1 MREEGAT
8 QSEPCWGTRWAC
20 ELPRQNTR
28 LDRSA
33 PRSAGRGATMLET
46 DLYDPIKRYL
56 EGQGYEVKAEVQGCD
71 VVARRGDE
79 PPVIVELK
87 LAMNLDLVLQG
98 IDRQKVSDAVYIAV
112 PDDRASTGRT
122 LMRRAQKEVVR
133 LAKLLGLGLI
143 VVRFRAR
150 STKVD
155 VLVDPAPYTP
165 RKSPKKQRRLLAEF
179 EAMRGDHNVGG
190 SRGARVTGY
199 RQDALAC
206 ALHLFDHGPER
217 PAKLRDATGVSRAQR
232 ILYDNHYGWFER
244 LGPGEYGLSE
254 AGGHALEEYAAVVEA
269 LRAE

>member
-1 MREEGAT
+1 MR
-8 QSEPCWGTRWAC
+8 
-20 ELPRQNTR
+20 
-28 LDRSA
+28 
-33 PRSAGRGATMLET
+33 ET
-46 DLYDPIKRYL
+46 DLYEPIKRYL
-56 EGQGYEVKAEVQGCD
+56 EQQGYEVKAEVQGCD

-98 IDRQKVSDAVYIAV
+98 IDRQKVSDAVYVAV
-112 PDDRASTGRT
+112 PDERAKSSRT
-122 LMRRAQKEVVR
+122 LMRRAHKDVVR
-133 LAKLLGLGLI
+133 LVKLLGLGLI

-165 RKSPKKQRRLLAEF
+165 RKSQKKQRRLLAEF

-190 SRGARVTGY
+190 SNGARVTGY

-206 ALHLFDHGPER
+206 ALHPVEHGPAK
-217 PAKLRDATGVSRAQR
+217 PAEVRDATGVARAQR

-244 LGPGEYGLSE
+244 VAPARYAVTE
-254 AGGHALEEYAAVVEA
+254 AGGAALEEYAAVVEV
-269 LRAE
+269 LRAG

>member
-1 MREEGAT
+1 MR
-8 QSEPCWGTRWAC
+8 
-20 ELPRQNTR
+20 
-28 LDRSA
+28 
-33 PRSAGRGATMLET
+33 ET

-71 VVARRGDE
+71 VVAQRADE

-98 IDRQKVSDAVYIAV
+98 IDRQKVSDAVYVAV

-122 LMRRAQKEVVR
+122 LLRRAQKDVVR
-133 LAKLLGLGLI
+133 LCKLLGLGLI

-150 STKVD
+150 SVVVD
-155 VLVDPAPYTP
+155 VLVDPAPYVA

-206 ALHLFDHGPER
+206 ALHLREHGPGR
-217 PAKLRDATGVSRAQR
+217 PAQVRDAAGVSRAQR

-244 LGPGEYGLSE
+244 LGPGRYGVTD
-254 AGGHALEEYAAVVEA
+254 AGGQALEEYKAVVEA
-269 LRAE
+269 LRVG